1 MYLDYWGLTKHA
13 FNNTPDPGMYFPMHA
28 TVENAVAELLFA
40 IEEGDECL
48 AVVVGEVGLGKTMSL
63 RVTLDSLEQDKYRIA
78 FVTNPD
84 LTFPQIMR
92 EIIGQLTNENCT
104 IKNKEA
110 LLEKFNKILF
120 ETADAGKRVLIFI
133 DEGNAIRRINL
144 QSLRLLTNMQE
155 DDRNLFTMILAG
167 QPELAR
173 NLERPQMANLYQR
186 IGVYCKLHKMESE
199 EVVKDYIE
207 HRLECAGAK
216 KKIFTDKAIKKIWE
230 HSEEGV
236 PRLVNRMAKL
246 ALKAGETNKLDVIDE
261 DVIIQIGERFAR
273 SSEKPAQKK
282 SRRRTRKK
290 KEAPKIEPEVKK
302 EAKPEV
308 KQTEKIEP
316 DLQKEITPE
325 KESVVVKQKKVPAPD
340 DIKVV
345 DDVQLS
351 HPADATELDDEAGKK
366 VKSHSELVKEKKK
379 ELSKDVS
386 SVKEIL
392 GRMKQRHRSIRS
404 TNLFFR

>member
-13 FNNTPDPGMYFPMHA
+13 FNNTPDPGMYFPMHS

-63 RVTLDSLEQDKYRIA
+63 RVTLDSLDQDKYRIA

-92 EIIGQLTNENCT
+92 EIIGQLTNENCK

-110 LLEKFNKILF
+110 LLEKFNTILF

-173 NLERPQMANLYQR
+173 NLERPEMANLYQR

-199 EVVKDYIE
+199 EVMKDYIE

-216 KKIFTDKAIKKIWE
+216 KKIFTENAIKEIWK
-230 HSEEGV
+230 HSEFGV

-246 ALKAGETNKLDVIDE
+246 ALKAGETNQLEIINE
-261 DVIIQIGERFAR
+261 DVIKQIGDRFAR
-273 SSEKPAQKK
+273 STDKPARTVARPKKAKTKTEPKTEAKVKEKVDRKKETTPESEKVVPNDI
-282 SRRRTRKK
+282 
-290 KEAPKIEPEVKK
+290 KEPSIA
-302 EAKPEV
+302 
-308 KQTEKIEP
+308 
-316 DLQKEITPE
+316 
-325 KESVVVKQKKVPAPD
+325 

-345 DDVQLS
+345 DKEDIGQPDEKEV
-351 HPADATELDDEAGKK
+351 ADEVESKD
-366 VKSHSELVKEKKK
+366 KSHKELIEEKKK
-379 ELSKDVS
+379 EFGKDVT
-386 SVKEIL
+386 SVKDVL
-392 GRMKQRHRSIRS
+392 GRMKERHRSLRN

>member
-133 DEGNAIRRINL
+133 DEGNAIRHINL

-216 KKIFTDKAIKKIWE
+216 KKIFTDQAIKKIWE
-230 HSEEGV
+230 HSEYGV

-246 ALKAGETNKLDVIDE
+246 ALKAGETNKLDVINE

-273 SSEKPAQKK
+273 SSGKPAQTGPGRK
-282 SRRRTRKK
+282 TRKK
-290 KEAPKIEPEVKK
+290 KSDPKITPEVKT
-302 EAKPEV
+302 EQEHQV
-308 KQTEKIEP
+308 KQPVTIESVLEKVAAHELEP
-316 DLQKEITPE
+316 TAVVKE
-325 KESVVVKQKKVPAPD
+325 KESAPD
-340 DIKVV
+340 NIKVV
-345 DDVQLS
+345 NDADVSLP
-351 HPADATELDDEAGKK
+351 HEATEMDNGVETKE
-366 VKSHSELVKEKKK
+366 KSHSELVKEKKK

-386 SVKEIL
+386 SVKEVL
-392 GRMKQRHRSIRS
+392 GRMKQRHRSMRN

>member
-63 RVTLDSLEQDKYRIA
+63 RVTLDSLDQEKYRIA

-92 EIIGQLTNENCT
+92 EIIGQLTNENCA
-104 IKNKEA
+104 IKSKEA
-110 LLEKFNKILF
+110 LLEKFNQLLF
-120 ETADAGKRVLIFI
+120 ETADEGKRVLIFI
-133 DEGNAIRRINL
+133 DEGNAIRQINL

-186 IGVYCKLHKMESE
+186 IGVYCKLNKMESE

-207 HRLECAGAK
+207 HRMECAGAK
-216 KKIFTDKAIKKIWE
+216 RKIFTDEAIKKIWE
-230 HSEEGV
+230 YSEQGV

-246 ALKAGETNKLDVIDE
+246 ALKAGETNKLDMITDE
-261 DVIIQIGERFAR
+261 VIIQIGDRFAR
-273 SSEKPAQKK
+273 SSEKPIQTEE
-282 SRRRTRKK
+282 SRKAPRKRP
-290 KEAPKIEPEVKK
+290 APKMSQASTPDDDQQKMIPKSVEPAPEKVVTPEQEPE
-302 EAKPEV
+302 
-308 KQTEKIEP
+308 T
-316 DLQKEITPE
+316 
-325 KESVVVKQKKVPAPD
+325 VVEDREPAPD
-340 DIKVV
+340 DIKIV
-345 DDVQLS
+345 DDVHVQ
-351 HPADATELDDEAGKK
+351 HPQEVTEEDPDVKEK
-366 VKSHSELVKEKKK
+366 VKSHSELIKEKKK
-379 ELSKDVS
+379 ELSKETS
-386 SVKEIL
+386 SVKDIL
-392 GRMKQRHRSIRS
+392 GRMKERHRSIRS